1 MLHKLQRWKA
11 NRRLGR
17 LINHATKIIYS
28 EQTDFLDLVPELAF
42 HHIDA
47 TLEEIH
53 LAIQCVVKIEDELQS
68 LVHSKYK
75 IRDRDVI
82 KQVMTEA
89 LGDLHEI
96 LEAESDEIK
105 EARVEI
111 CALKAEKAFCEIRM
125 AFTLEALQSEE
136 SFAGAVY
143 KAKKIRNGPITIEE
157 RRTFKR
163 LAEQLADANEKI
175 SRIDEELAA
184 AGELTPDIAEEIVT
198 AFYDVLLA
206 KSEIKLMDASDLP
219 YSRETILEARNFLT
233 EYLTDLRT
241 TNPQVFQQQQC
252 DVLLNAS
259 QTLCVSL
266 DLFYD
271 IDPDDKERVAD
282 LNNNWR
288 EIEDRI
294 KNDVASE
301 SDQLW
306 MQQAKRLVVKY
317 RFR

>member
-1 MLHKLQRWKA
+1 MLHRLQRWKA
-11 NRRLGR
+11 NRRLHR

-28 EQTDFLDLVPELAF
+28 QQANFPELVSEIAF

-47 TLEEIH
+47 TLDEIH
-53 LAIQCVVKIEDELQS
+53 LAIQCVVEIEDQLQC

-75 IRDRDVI
+75 IRDRDVVE
-82 KQVMTEA
+82 QVMTEA
-89 LGDLHEI
+89 LGDLAEI
-96 LEAESDEIK
+96 LEAESDEIR
-105 EARVEI
+105 EAKVEI

-125 AFTLEALQSEE
+125 AFTLESAESEE

-163 LAEQLADANEKI
+163 LTEQIADASEKI
-175 SRIDEELAA
+175 RQIDEELVA

-206 KSEIKLMDASDLP
+206 QSEIKLMDASDLP
-219 YSRETILEARNFLT
+219 YSRETILEASNFLT

-252 DVLLNAS
+252 DVLLNA
-259 QTLCVSL
+259 
-266 DLFYD
+266 
-271 IDPDDKERVAD
+271 
-282 LNNNWR
+282 
-288 EIEDRI
+288 
-294 KNDVASE
+294 
-301 SDQLW
+301 
-306 MQQAKRLVVKY
+306 
-317 RFR
+317 